1 MSKFCSSSATLDKL
15 WSVQY
20 TSPAAQ
26 RYRKQLEKEVNEEKV
41 SAAKALK
48 AQEAKPSG
56 LEDSQAAREVSAAT
70 ETTTVPGTGA
80 GDANGLST
88 ETVPAAAKPPSGPSS
103 TTGAAFCIILQ
114 SSLTCKKAVT
124 IIVAFTIP
132 FVDFI

>member
-26 RYRKQLEKEVNEEKV
+26 RYRKQLEKEVNEEKL

-70 ETTTVPGTGA
+70 ETTSVPGTG
-80 GDANGLST
+80 DSANGLGT

-103 TTGAAFCIILQ
+103 TTGTAFYIILQ
-114 SSLTCKKAVT
+114 SSLTYKKAVT

-132 FVDFI
+132 FIDVI